1 MAKNFLAELK
11 VWLPAFK
18 KNGEWVKNPK
28 LKFNGQVV
36 SDEVKEFLYEALR
49 MFSEGALNKETTIW
63 FNSHLSSVK
72 DAVEYYNS
80 QCEASEALNLKTA
93 QSKVTYD
100 KKRVS
105 NYLGDG
111 SLFITLAYPGE
122 YLEAAWEGLDNF
134 CKKYNSNRE
143 YNNAMVLKM
152 NTDTDI
158 VKTLA
163 VDDWEQL
170 INIVTTY
177 SKKRVHELENG
188 ETDELTPEMIG
199 YFNYLVNSKR
209 LGERDQQR
217 LGTLRTILG
226 LDN

>member
-18 KNGEWVKNPK
+18 VNDVWVKSPK

-36 SDEVKEFLYEALR
+36 GEEVKEFLYEALR
-49 MFSEGALNKETTIW
+49 LFSEGALNKETTIW

-72 DAVEYYNS
+72 DAVDYYNS
-80 QCEASEALNLKTA
+80 QCENSEVLNLKTA

-105 NYLGDG
+105 NYFGDG
-111 SLFITLAYPGE
+111 SLFITLAYPNE
-122 YLEAAWEGLDNF
+122 YLEAAWESLDNF
-134 CKKYNSNRE
+134 CKKYNNNRE

-152 NTDTDI
+152 DNNIDI
-158 VKTLA
+158 VKSI
-163 VDDWEQL
+163 DSEDWEKL
-170 INIVTTY
+170 ICVVDTY
-177 SKKRVHELENG
+177 SKKRIRELESG
-188 ETDELTPEMIG
+188 EADELTTDMIG
-199 YFNYLVNSKR
+199 YFNYLINSKR
-209 LGERDQQR
+209 LSDRDQKR
-217 LGTLRTILG
+217 LGTLRSILG

>member
-18 KNGEWVKNPK
+18 VNGEWLKSPK

-36 SDEVKEFLYEALR
+36 GEEVKEFLYEALR
-49 MFSEGALNKETTIW
+49 LFSEGALNKETTIW

-80 QCEASEALNLKTA
+80 QCDNSEILNLKTA

-105 NYLGDG
+105 NYFSDG
-111 SLFITLAYPGE
+111 SLHITLAYPEE

-134 CKKYNSNRE
+134 CQKYNSNRE

-152 NTDTDI
+152 NTDIDI
-158 VKTLA
+158 VKSIES
-163 VDDWEQL
+163 DKWEQL
-170 INIVTTY
+170 LGVISNY
-177 SKKRVHELENG
+177 SKKRVKELESG
-188 ETDELTPEMIG
+188 ETNELTPEMIG

-209 LGERDQQR
+209 LGEREQKR
-217 LGTLRTILG
+217 LGTIRTILG
-226 LDN
+226 LDE

>member
-18 KNGEWVKNPK
+18 VNGEWVKSPK

-36 SDEVKEFLYEALR
+36 GEEVKEFLYEALR
-49 MFSEGALNKETTIW
+49 LFSEGALNKETTIW

-72 DAVEYYNS
+72 DAVDYYNS
-80 QCEASEALNLKTA
+80 QCESSEVLNLKTA

-111 SLFITLAYPGE
+111 SLFITLAYPNE

-134 CKKYNSNRE
+134 CKKYNNNHE

-152 NTDTDI
+152 NTDIDI
-158 VKTLA
+158 VKSISS
-163 VDDWEQL
+163 DNWEQL
-170 INIVTTY
+170 INVVSTY
-177 SKKRVHELENG
+177 SKKRIHELESG
-188 ETDELTPEMIG
+188 EADELTTDMIG

-209 LGERDQQR
+209 LGDRDQKR
-217 LGTLRTILG
+217 LGTIRSILG